1 MGLRLDCIRDG
12 EGIHVAYFELCAS
25 RRVPSMHGPALGS
38 HEQHRGDAEAL
49 EAGSLAARPLGRVL
63 RSINGANEL
72 WLAVALSA
80 EPCQNLPPPLLAAVV
95 AALVAPEVSVL

>member
-1 MGLRLDCIRDG
+1 
-12 EGIHVAYFELCAS
+12 
-25 RRVPSMHGPALGS
+25 MHEPALGCNA
-38 HEQHRGDAEAL
+38 EHRGDAEAL

-80 EPCQNLPPPLLAAVV
+80 EPCQNLPPPLLAAVA
-95 AALVAPEVSVL
+95 AALVAPEVRAGSDVAAHTSQRRSFMRYAASSAFSWQTR